1 MRWQSASPGW
11 TTLVVGAV
19 TGTDLLTKTW
29 AAPHVASAAAS
40 RRPRP
45 WLSLD
50 LVRNPGMSLGIG
62 AGHPILVVLLAAGA
76 TAFVAVRLGRA
87 STPMQRVSL
96 AVVLGGALANLLER
110 LARGSVTDWI
120 RLAWYPNSFNLAD
133 LAIRLGLVV
142 VVAAYVLSAHAHH
155 RAVELRPSAG
165 NRPTSADSALAW
177 THTRRWSC
185 GLRRSFARLRTGPG
199 YR

>member
-1 MRWQSASPGW
+1 MSRRSASPWW

-29 AAPHVASAAAS
+29 AAHRLASAAAS
-40 RRPRP
+40 RQPRP
-45 WLSLD
+45 WLSLT
-50 LVRNPGMSLGIG
+50 LVRNRGLSLGIG
-62 AGHPILVVLLAAGA
+62 AGHPILVVLIAVVA

-87 STPMQRVSL
+87 STPMQRVGL
-96 AVVLGGALANLLER
+96 AVILGGALGNLFDR

-142 VVAAYVLSAHAHH
+142 AVAAYTLGAH
-155 RAVELRPSAG
+155 RGRPATGRGTADPNAG
-165 NRPTSADSALAW
+165 SMQAL
-177 THTRRWSC
+177 T
-185 GLRRSFARLRTGPG
+185 
-199 YR
+199 